1 MSEVAPGQVLDHY
14 QLDDVIARSGMATI
28 FRARDLDSGETVA
41 IKVPHMQFESDLV
54 FHERFRREE
63 QIGQRLSHPGVIKVL
78 QPREKSRL
86 YIAMEYVP
94 GERLTDRMQRERRL
108 PIDDAI
114 RLAIQIADVLIYLHD
129 HDVVHR
135 DLKPANIMLLPDG
148 SIKLMDFGIALDT
161 TQRKMTWSGL
171 SQTMGTPDYM
181 APEQVKGKRGDV
193 RSDLYGLGAIL
204 YEMVTGQV
212 PFADDNMYAALHA
225 KVHGDPVPPRR
236 LRPELSPAF
245 EEIILEALER
255 DPDERFQTA
264 LEMRDA
270 LAHPNSIV
278 FKNRAARVR
287 PPERLPRWAR
297 VLLTISAGC
306 VASAVM
312 LWLVSLLASMLN
324 GPKR

>member
-1 MSEVAPGQVLDHY
+1 
-14 QLDDVIARSGMATI
+14 
-28 FRARDLDSGETVA
+28 
-41 IKVPHMQFESDLV
+41 
-54 FHERFRREE
+54 
-63 QIGQRLSHPGVIKVL
+63 
-78 QPREKSRL
+78 
-86 YIAMEYVP
+86 
-94 GERLTDRMQRERRL
+94 
-108 PIDDAI
+108 
-114 RLAIQIADVLIYLHD
+114 
-129 HDVVHR
+129 
-135 DLKPANIMLLPDG
+135 
-148 SIKLMDFGIALDT
+148 
-161 TQRKMTWSGL
+161 
-171 SQTMGTPDYM
+171 
-181 APEQVKGKRGDV
+181 
-193 RSDLYGLGAIL
+193 
-204 YEMVTGQV
+204 
-212 PFADDNMYAALHA
+212 MYAALHA